1 MAYMFV
7 SAFRNIKTVT
17 GASVFIKTIHKI
29 KLYICSDIKSLW
41 LCFQRSSQM
50 QNDGDKRFTGDLG

>member
-29 KLYICSDIKSLW
+29 KLYICSDI
-41 LCFQRSSQM
+41 
-50 QNDGDKRFTGDLG
+50 